1 MPPLKTYVF
10 ECISDA
16 QTAIVIYAYEEI
28 SAKRRMQK
36 HVKEPSNFR
45 LKNEL

>member
-1 MPPLKTYVF
+1 MPPLNTFVF

-16 QTAIVIYAYEEI
+16 HTEITIQTYGDEK
-28 SAKRRMQK
+28 SAQKRLAH

-45 LKNEL
+45 LKK

>member
-10 ECISDA
+10 ECISDV
-16 QTAIVIYAYEEI
+16 QTTVVIYAYEEI
-28 SAKRRMQK
+28 SAKWRMEQ

-45 LKNEL
+45 LKKD